1 MPPPAVFCH
10 PNDGCLTAARALV
23 RRGVEVH
30 LLATPE
36 YRYVLASRGVHGRVM
51 PDIRTHTQEWLDE
64 LNGIGAAAVLCGSDA
79 ASEWITTH
87 RDRLLPTLRTFE
99 SADRVH
105 VDLMDKQILYRTANE
120 AGVRAPWMVH
130 VATTDEL
137 AMHLD
142 TVTFPC
148 VVKPTMGH
156 VAKQVLGIGTTAVAS
171 RAELAAATAPLLAHD
186 IPFLLTELVPGPE
199 TLLEGAV
206 AIRDA
211 DGSYPLE
218 YGRRKIR
225 QWPLD
230 YGVGCLMEAADVSE
244 TREMNRKLL
253 DITGYVGVAACETKR
268 HAQTG
273 DLYLIEINVRVPG
286 AFGLAQA
293 CGVDG
298 PWRLYATLAGLPL
311 GPQPEQ
317 INGRKMMLPQKEA
330 AALAKRLRARD
341 VTPWQVLKSWR
352 GTRDFGAFALDD
364 PLPLLALARRLARK
378 RYAAAT
384 ARIER
389 GPKPLA
395 TSHT

>member
-1 MPPPAVFCH
+1 MSRLVLLL
-10 PNDGCLTAARALV
+10 PNDGCLTIARAV
-23 RRGVEVH
+23 GRRGVEVH
-30 LLATPE
+30 ALTTDE
-36 YRYVLASRGVHGRVM
+36 YAYVLRSRYVSGGRVM
-51 PDIRTHTQEWLDE
+51 PDIRRHPEAWVSQ
-64 LNGIGAAAVLCGSDA
+64 LNASGPAVLISGSDA
-79 ASEWITTH
+79 ATEWLVAH
-87 RDRLLPTLRTFE
+87 RGELDPELISFE
-99 SADRVH
+99 TSDGLH
-105 VDLMDKQILYRTANE
+105 TELMDKQRLYEIAAA
-120 AGVRAPWMVH
+120 AGVRAPWMH
-130 VATTDEL
+130 HASTRAELDEL
-137 AMHLD
+137 LPGM
-142 TVTFPC
+142 TYPC
-148 VVKPTMGH
+148 VMKPTMGH
-156 VAKQVLGIGTTAVAS
+156 VAKDLVGVGTLRMDSQADVIEHAGRLLELGV
-171 RAELAAATAPLLAHD
+171 PV
-186 IPFLLTELVPGPE
+186 LLTELVPGPE

-206 AIRDA
+206 VVRDA
-211 DGSYPLE
+211 DGNYPLE

-364 PLPLLALARRLARK
+364 PKPLFSLVRRLARK
-378 RYAAAT
+378 QRAAAA
-384 ARIER
+384 AR
-389 GPKPLA
+389 PLTPA
-395 TSHT
+395 

>member
-1 MPPPAVFCH
+1 MPPPAVFLH

-79 ASEWITTH
+79 ASEWVTTH

-130 VATTDEL
+130 IATADEL
-137 AMHLD
+137 ATHLD
-142 TVTFPC
+142 TITFPC

-156 VAKQVLGIGTTAVAS
+156 VAKQTLGIGTAAAAS

-199 TLLEGAV
+199 TSLEGSVAV
-206 AIRDA
+206 RTA
-211 DGSYPLE
+211 DGEYALE
-218 YGRRKIR
+218 YGRHKVR

-230 YGVGCLMEAADVSE
+230 YGVGSLLESADVPE
-244 TREMNRKLL
+244 TLKMNRQLL
-253 DITGYVGVAACETKR
+253 DHTGYVGISACETKR
-268 HAQTG
+268 HSGTG
-273 DLYLIEINVRVPG
+273 EVYLIEINVRVP
-286 AFGLAQA
+286 ASFGLAEA
-293 CGVDG
+293 AGTDG
-298 PWRLYATLAGLPL
+298 AWRLYSALTGLPL
-311 GPQPEQ
+311 GRQPEPVE
-317 INGRKMMLPQKEA
+317 GRKVMLPQKDLQA
-330 AALAKRLRARD
+330 AIARIRRRETTPLAVLR
-341 VTPWQVLKSWR
+341 SWR
-352 GTRDFGAFALDD
+352 GVRDTAAWSWRD
-364 PLPLLALARRLARK
+364 PAPALAQVRTIIASRSRRPPR
-378 RYAAAT
+378 
-384 ARIER
+384 
-389 GPKPLA
+389 
-395 TSHT
+395 

>member
-130 VATTDEL
+130 VATVDEL

-156 VAKQVLGIGTTAVAS
+156 VAKQLLGIGTAAVAS
-171 RAELAAATAPLLAHD
+171 RAELAAATAPLLAND

-199 TLLEGAV
+199 TALEGSVAV
-206 AIRDA
+206 RTP
-211 DGSYPLE
+211 DGEYALE
-218 YGRRKIR
+218 YGRHKVR

-230 YGVGCLMEAADVSE
+230 YGVGSLLESADVPE
-244 TREMNRKLL
+244 TLKMNRQLL
-253 DITGYVGVAACETKR
+253 DQTGYVGISACETKR
-268 HAQTG
+268 HSGTG
-273 DLYLIEINVRVPG
+273 ELYLIEINVRVP
-286 AFGLAQA
+286 ASFGLAEA
-293 CGVDG
+293 AGTDG
-298 PWRLYATLAGLPL
+298 AWRLYAALTGLPL
-311 GPQPEQ
+311 GRQPEPVQ
-317 INGRKMMLPQKEA
+317 GRKVMLPQKDLQA
-330 AALAKRLRARD
+330 AVARIRRRETTPAAVLR
-341 VTPWQVLKSWR
+341 SWR
-352 GTRDFGAFALDD
+352 GVRDTAAWSWRD
-364 PLPLLALARRLARK
+364 PAPALAQVRSIIAGRRARK
-378 RYAAAT
+378 VR
-384 ARIER
+384 
-389 GPKPLA
+389 
-395 TSHT
+395 

>member
-142 TVTFPC
+142 TITFPC

-156 VAKQVLGIGTTAVAS
+156 VAKQALGIGTTAVAS
-171 RAELAAATAPLLAHD
+171 RAELAAASAPLLDHD

-199 TLLEGAV
+199 TALEGSVAV
-206 AIRDA
+206 RTP
-211 DGSYPLE
+211 DGEYALE
-218 YGRRKIR
+218 YGRHKVR

-230 YGVGCLMEAADVSE
+230 YGVGSLLESADVPE
-244 TREMNRKLL
+244 TLKMNRQLL
-253 DITGYVGVAACETKR
+253 DHTGYVGISACETKR
-268 HAQTG
+268 HSGTG
-273 DLYLIEINVRVPG
+273 ELYLIEINVRVP
-286 AFGLAQA
+286 ASFGLAEA
-293 CGVDG
+293 AGTDG
-298 PWRLYATLAGLPL
+298 AWRLYAALTGLPL
-311 GPQPEQ
+311 GRQPDPVQ
-317 INGRKMMLPQKEA
+317 GRKVMLPQKDLQA
-330 AALAKRLRARD
+330 AVARIRRRETTPAAVLR
-341 VTPWQVLKSWR
+341 SWR
-352 GTRDFGAFALDD
+352 GVRDTAAWSWRD
-364 PLPLLALARRLARK
+364 PAPALAQVRSIIAGRRARK
-378 RYAAAT
+378 VR
-384 ARIER
+384 
-389 GPKPLA
+389 
-395 TSHT
+395 

>member
-1 MPPPAVFCH
+1 LPPPAVFLH

-79 ASEWITTH
+79 ASEWVTTH

-130 VATTDEL
+130 IATADEL
-137 AMHLD
+137 ATHLD
-142 TVTFPC
+142 TITFPC

-156 VAKQVLGIGTTAVAS
+156 VAKQTLGIGTAAAAS

-199 TLLEGAV
+199 TSLEGSVAV
-206 AIRDA
+206 RTA
-211 DGSYPLE
+211 DGEYALE
-218 YGRRKIR
+218 YGRHKVR

-230 YGVGCLMEAADVSE
+230 YGVGSLLESADVPE
-244 TREMNRKLL
+244 TLKMNRQLL
-253 DITGYVGVAACETKR
+253 DHTGYVGISACETKR
-268 HAQTG
+268 HSGTG
-273 DLYLIEINVRVPG
+273 EVYLIEINVRVP
-286 AFGLAQA
+286 ASFGLAEA
-293 CGVDG
+293 AGTDG
-298 PWRLYATLAGLPL
+298 AWRLYSALTGLPL
-311 GPQPEQ
+311 GRQPEPVE
-317 INGRKMMLPQKEA
+317 GRKVMLPQKDLQA
-330 AALAKRLRARD
+330 AIARIRRRETTPLAVLR
-341 VTPWQVLKSWR
+341 SWR
-352 GTRDFGAFALDD
+352 GVRDTAAWSWRD
-364 PLPLLALARRLARK
+364 PAPALAQVRTIIASRSRRPPR
-378 RYAAAT
+378 
-384 ARIER
+384 
-389 GPKPLA
+389 
-395 TSHT
+395 